1 MNQHI
6 TTNKIMN
13 NPQGSYDILVEDS
26 DTNKIIGW
34 VNLDIV
40 ENDATK
46 KPELVVMSDSQKR
59 EEEECYSVKVSRPD
73 GLSNAQW
80 AGFCELMNGEDFE
93 GADFWGTVDS
103 LFQEVMEDKPNV

>member
-1 MNQHI
+1 MKKHI

-26 DTNKIIGW
+26 DTHKIIGW

-80 AGFCELMNGEDFE
+80 AEFCELMSGEDFE
-93 GADFWGTVDS
+93 GGDFWGTVDS
-103 LFQEVMEDKPNV
+103 LFQEVMEATK